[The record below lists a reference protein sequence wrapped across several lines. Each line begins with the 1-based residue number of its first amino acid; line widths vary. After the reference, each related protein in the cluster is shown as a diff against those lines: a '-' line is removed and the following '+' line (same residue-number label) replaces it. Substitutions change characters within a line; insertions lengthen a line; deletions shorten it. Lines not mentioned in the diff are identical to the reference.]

1 VDERRPQ
8 HPQGVAVDQKGNV
21 WIASNYGPESA
32 PGQVTNAG
40 PGGARLVNTR
50 AAILVGK
57 SGGSITVIGSDF
69 KPVAFSPIQS
79 SSFKWPLGLAI
90 DSKNNTWVTSYFSS
104 AVTEIRP
111 SGAVVGVYHLAKTVL
126 PWSEAIDGSDR
137 VWVAGFGTPRVWL
150 LCGADTAAC
159 PPGSSTGTIL
169 SPRDSR
175 ARHSSISRRFRST
188 SPATSG

>member
-1 VDERRPQ
+1 VDPGVLGAGT
-8 HPQGVAVDQKGNV
+8 GVAGL
-21 WIASNYGPESA
+21 ALE
-32 PGQVTNAG
+32 VTE
-40 PGGARLVNTR
+40 P
-50 AAILVGK
+50 
-57 SGGSITVIGSDF
+57 VIGPDF

-90 DSKNNTWVTSYFSS
+90 DSKNNAWVTSYFSS

-111 SGAVVGVYHLAKTVL
+111 NGTVAGVYHLPKTVL

-159 PPGSSTGTIL
+159 PPESSTGTIL
-169 SPRDSR
+169 SPSWGSR